1 MEGDCPA
8 VPACS
13 WEGAVVLGTTLA
25 CGMIPIL
32 KGLPVGY
39 RGLWPR
45 VALFGAGLQAYSA
58 HLWCCA
64 TVLSQCF
71 HFLVESV
78 LKSQPQPKNNINP
91 SLLLLPS
98 PHTLLPALLL
108 ASHNTKRKI
117 NVSPWSIHP
126 GLSSTCWSCCLP
138 PSLGWDFR
146 AAFKLGLLAP
156 FPQMC
161 GAGAGVFPSCRRG
174 KTQGSRASH

>member
-1 MEGDCPA
+1 MNQPEAQHMEGDCPA

-13 WEGAVVLGTTLA
+13 WEGAVGLGTTLA
-25 CGMIPIL
+25 CGMIPTL

-58 HLWCCA
+58 HLWCC
-64 TVLSQCF
+64 TTGLSQCF

-78 LKSQPQPKNNINP
+78 LKPQPQPKNNINP

-108 ASHNTKRKI
+108 ASHNTTKRKI

-126 GLSSTCWSCCLP
+126 RARQYLLVLLLPTQPGLGFQSCL
-138 PSLGWDFR
+138 
-146 AAFKLGLLAP
+146 
-156 FPQMC
+156 
-161 GAGAGVFPSCRRG
+161 
-174 KTQGSRASH
+174 